1 MKLRWLRRASDDLLH
16 HADEIALVSPRA
28 AIEVTDRLLAAA
40 EALRDG
46 RAAGR
51 PIGDGVRELRV
62 AGTRLSLFYRINQ
75 EAERVEALHVAQA
88 ADPWPAEGAER
99 RFPLAPL

>member
-1 MKLRWLRRASDDLLH
+1 MKLRWLRRAYNELLN

-46 RAAGR
+46 RATGR
-51 PIGDGVRELRV
+51 PVGAGIRELRI

-75 EAERVEALHVAQA
+75 ETERIEALHVAQA
-88 ADPWPAEGAER
+88 EEPWPEEGEAR
-99 RFPLAPL
+99 RRPSAA

>member
-1 MKLRWLRRASDDLLH
+1 MKLRWLRRAFNELLN

-28 AIEVTDRLLAAA
+28 AAEVTDRLLAAA

-46 RAAGR
+46 SATGR
-51 PIGDGVRELRV
+51 PVGSGIRELRI

-75 EAERVEALHVAQA
+75 ETERIEALHVAQA
-88 ADPWPAEGAER
+88 QEPWPEQR
-99 RFPLAPL
+99 

>member
-28 AIEVTDRLLAAA
+28 AIEVTDRLLAAV

-51 PIGDGVRELRV
+51 PIGGGVRELRV
-62 AGTRLSLFYRINQ
+62 VGTRLSLFYRINQ
-75 EAERVEALHVAQA
+75 ETERIEALHVAQA
-88 ADPWPAEGAER
+88 EEPWAEQSQEI
-99 RFPLAPL
+99 

>member
-1 MKLRWLRRASDDLLH
+1 MKLRWLRRAFNELLN

-46 RAAGR
+46 SVAGR
-51 PIGDGVRELRV
+51 PIGSGLRELRV
-62 AGTRLSLFYRINQ
+62 DGTRLSLFYRINRETERL
-75 EAERVEALHVAQA
+75 EAVHVAQA
-88 ADPWPAEGAER
+88 DQAWSYEKP
-99 RFPLAPL
+99 